1 VSTRTSLAGSLWL
14 PRTTIADGR
23 GEAGGVLEETSQ
35 TEEIVERVA
44 ALDVGKAELACCVRV
59 PGRAGKRLQEVTTHK
74 TMTRSL
80 LVLADRL
87 ATLGVPGW
95 CWRPPATTGRA
106 PLAPRGSTYPGGGER
121 TPPAACR
128 SRPLKLGQPDPGRR
142 RGGWEQP
149 RQRRDGSAPPDD
161 LGPASKTGRCKQ
173 S

>member
-1 VSTRTSLAGSLWL
+1 
-14 PRTTIADGR
+14 
-23 GEAGGVLEETSQ
+23 VLEETSQ

-95 CWRPPATTGRA
+95 CWRPPATTGRP
-106 PLAPRGSTYPGGGER
+106 PLRHEAPRIRAEVKGLR
-121 TPPAACR
+121 LRHVAA
-128 SRPLKLGQPDPGRR
+128 GR
-142 RGGWEQP
+142 
-149 RQRRDGSAPPDD
+149 
-161 LGPASKTGRCKQ
+161 
-173 S
+173 